1 MTHEIK
7 QLFKTAQLWQNAGN
21 KIALATVVALEGS
34 SYRRPGVRMLL
45 KEDGEMKGA
54 VSGGCVEKEVFRQA
68 KSVFNDGKPK
78 MMTYDGRLRLG
89 CEGIIHILLE
99 PFNITETQFEA
110 FESTLNNRKRFTCE
124 SFYAKE
130 VGVNEAM
137 GSQINLNGKSYP
149 FRSSFQTDTIKELD
163 QFSQEFFP
171 PFQLYIFGAE
181 YDAVNLCKTASDL
194 GWEVTV
200 VADPDESKT
209 IAYFSGVKQLI
220 TPAYEQLD
228 TSKIDKQTAVMVMT
242 HSFNKDVQYLM
253 ALRNTFPAYFGLLG
267 PKHRRERLLDK
278 LLEYYPETSLGFLD
292 QLHGPARI
300 NLGAEKASEIAISIV
315 AEILSVV
322 KKQEP
327 IALREKTGGIHE

>member
-7 QLFKTAQLWQNAGN
+7 QLFKTASLWKKTEN
-21 KIALATVVALEGS
+21 KMILATVVALEGS

-45 KEDGEMKGA
+45 RDTGEMVGA

-68 KSVFNDGKPK
+68 TSVFENGKPK

-99 PFNITETQFEA
+99 PFDITEMLFEA
-110 FESTLNNRKRFTCE
+110 FKDTLNNRKPFTCE

-130 VGVNEAM
+130 IGVNETM
-137 GSQINLNGKSYP
+137 GSQINLNGKSYT

-163 QFSQEFFP
+163 HFSQEFFP

-209 IAYFSGVKQLI
+209 IAYFSGAEQLI
-220 TPAYEQLD
+220 TPTYEQLD
-228 TSKIDKQTAVMVMT
+228 TSKIDRQTAVMVMT

-253 ALRNTFPAYFGLLG
+253 AVCRSI
-267 PKHRRERLLDK
+267 
-278 LLEYYPETSLGFLD
+278 LEVS
-292 QLHGPARI
+292 
-300 NLGAEKASEIAISIV
+300 NCS
-315 AEILSVV
+315 
-322 KKQEP
+322 
-327 IALREKTGGIHE
+327 